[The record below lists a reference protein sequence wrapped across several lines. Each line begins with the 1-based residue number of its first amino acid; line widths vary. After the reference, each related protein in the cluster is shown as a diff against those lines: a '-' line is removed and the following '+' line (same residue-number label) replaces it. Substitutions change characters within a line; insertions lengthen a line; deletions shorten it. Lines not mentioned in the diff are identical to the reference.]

1 MRLFLTLALA
11 VATCQAQG
19 IPAGSSVTDDSPF
32 KNQNLKIPSLTP
44 KFHIHTMILR
54 CQGTPDGVYG
64 RSNGVHYACLD
75 GKEVCS
81 REKRK
86 IPKEMIDAY
95 DAERRAFEERNK
107 AYHEQL
113 VREGRSTGDPV
124 ADRKAAAARHQ
135 ARVDASR
142 SGRAGS
148 SKLTVLEVP
157 ASGAPPANVP
167 APATPTSASLT
178 EEQVKDI
185 ALGTAAEDVL
195 RQFGEPSF
203 KVTGQVGQFIYPL
216 ASGKEAW
223 LEFKDGKLARLRIAS
238 R

>member
-1 MRLFLTLALA
+1 MRLVLAIALA

-19 IPAGSSVTDDSPF
+19 IPTGPPVTDDSPF

-44 KFHIHTMILR
+44 KFHIHTVILR
-54 CQGTPDGVYG
+54 CKGAPDGVYG
-64 RSNGVHYACLD
+64 RSNGVYYACLG

-86 IPKEMIDAY
+86 IPKELIAAY
-95 DAERRAFEERNK
+95 DAERAAFDARHKEF
-107 AYHEQL
+107 HEKL

-135 ARVDASR
+135 ARIDAR
-142 SGRAGS
+142 KSGRTGS
-148 SKLTVLEVP
+148 SKVIEIP

-167 APATPTSASLT
+167 APAAAAPAAVT
-178 EEQVKDI
+178 EEQVKEI

-203 KVTGQVGQFIYPL
+203 KVTGQVAQFIYPL
-216 ASGKEAW
+216 TSGKEAW
-223 LEFKDGKLARLRIAS
+223 LEFKDGKLARLRIAP